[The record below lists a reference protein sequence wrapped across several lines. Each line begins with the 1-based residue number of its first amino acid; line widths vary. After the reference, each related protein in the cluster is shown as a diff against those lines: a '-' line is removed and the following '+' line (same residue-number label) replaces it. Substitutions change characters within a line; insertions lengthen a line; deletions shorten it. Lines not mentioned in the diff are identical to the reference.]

1 MSMEPFVE
9 VVDESVATGLAK
21 EFYQRIRNGP
31 DKQVPALV
39 RAWSLAPEVAQAWL
53 AQRTIAFQASG
64 LSDRQ
69 YEMLLV
75 RVTYNYRCAYVT
87 RNHAW
92 YFTQQGEYNAD
103 EVAQIAQNWRESPF
117 LCDADRA
124 LLEFADKL
132 SLHSDAIVRE
142 DYSPLRAAGF
152 TEGQLVA
159 LAFLIGWF
167 VTDAIVP
174 NAFGLGD
181 GDPWTESMQQ
191 VIDWGES

>member
-1 MSMEPFVE
+1 MELFVD
-9 VVDESVATGLAK
+9 VVSESDATGLAK
-21 EFYQRIRNGP
+21 EFYERIRNGP

-53 AQRTIAFQASG
+53 AQRTAAFTASG
-64 LSDRQ
+64 LTERQ

-92 YFTQQGEYNAD
+92 YFTQQGDYSAD
-103 EVAQIAQNWRESPF
+103 QVAQIAQNWRMSPV
-117 LCDADRA
+117 LSDADRA

-132 SLHSDAIVRE
+132 SLHSDEIAG
-142 DYSPLRAAGF
+142 DDFSPLRSVGF
-152 TEGQLVA
+152 GDAQLVA
-159 LAFLIGWF
+159 LVFLIGWL
-167 VTDAIVP
+167 VTDAVVP

-181 GDPWTESMQQ
+181 GDPWTESLQQ
-191 VIDWGES
+191 VIDWRES